1 MADYKQM
8 VSWIKKWEGGLSK
21 ATTDSASK
29 DPVPDGSGYH
39 TNKGVTW
46 TTFKSLA
53 SKLGYDATPALFYKM
68 PDDIWGKIFKIGYW
82 DPIAGD
88 NIKSQA
94 IAETMADWAWGAGP
108 GTAVKNLKK
117 YLGVTQTTTM
127 DSATLALVNSKDEQS
142 FLKGLSD
149 YKKNWYLTLPNQ
161 QANYAG
167 WANRLNDLYKVTLGK
182 IGTAGK
188 IGIIAII
195 ALVGIGFFVAV
206 SSTSEK
212 KTVSRESRA

>member
-8 VSWIKKWEGGLSK
+8 ISWIKKWGGWSQQGHDRLCF
-21 ATTDSASK
+21 K

-53 SKLGYDATPALFYKM
+53 SKLGYTATPELFYKM
-68 PDDIWGKIFKIGYW
+68 PDDVWGKIFKIGYW
-82 DPIAGD
+82 DPIWGD
-88 NIKSQA
+88 QIKSQG

-117 YLGVTQTTTM
+117 YLGVAQTTSM
-127 DSATLALVNSKDEQS
+127 DTATLNLLNSKDEKT

-149 YKKNWYLTLPNQ
+149 YKLTWYTSLPGQ
-161 QANYAG
+161 SANYAG
-167 WANRLNDLYKVTLGK
+167 WKNRLNDLYKTTLAK
-182 IGTAGK
+182 IGTTGA
-188 IGIIAII
+188 ISIIAVI

-206 SSTSEK
+206 SSSSEK